1 MVFYLG
7 EKMAEIVRKISLSTT
22 EPNNYVGII
31 KVRQGDEN
39 TQVLDIQITE
49 NGLIKPFTGL
59 KPFFCLMAREI
70 TGQGVSE
77 ESVNNFN
84 ASNGTLKH
92 TLSANAYQMVGN
104 NDAYFSFRRENSKGE
119 WIEQFSTRSFSYIV
133 EKGIYSAEFKDSN
146 YWWTFKE
153 LYRLL
158 SEYINSSKD
167 NWTNFVNKNKEIL
180 ESVDPGGKIL
190 SELLAA
196 RHETINEVDKPD
208 INERIKVSET
218 ILKNRILQTSQSGDF
233 FRRLRSTQD
242 SLSIACIGDSLTYG
256 YDINSAD
263 KRPADTVPTDNGTSH
278 VRERASQTYPE
289 ALQEFLNVVYPNR
302 TAVRNMGYSGDNVN
316 SCMQHWHASGADL
329 AIIML
334 GTNDANTFGIDVFTK
349 GYRALIARE
358 LESGA
363 SVLII
368 TPPKKKNANDEKI
381 SSYRNA
387 VIELA
392 KELNIPCID
401 MASEMANLDQAYYS
415 DTTHFNGKGYR
426 FIGAKVLAVLSGES
440 ILNSKKVNSTYLSLR
455 NQIDGFKNIDGGGF
469 LSNENQYPTP
479 AELTEKVGIAGLLK
493 PEKSFFYSFYTEN
506 DNTVIYPSV
515 YFPNSDTASLT
526 LMLDF
531 SVEGQAISNSNLVH
545 SQKTN
550 LMTKSTVIYDVNDLN
565 FTSIKSFDRRAITS
579 LVDIDYYT
587 GKCLIIPKK
596 GFHTIKV
603 TNTGLDQFNFFGLYV
618 TTLEEFYAIKM
629 SNTPNRYDFLT
640 NKAYNDGIELPEKK
654 INVRD
659 LMNVLRTKIN
669 YSTFGDNPTL
679 KISIRSWEKVHVVY
693 YIHLARIPG
702 ITSTIMDPPQIFKF
716 KNYSGT
722 DYRTLIGVEWEY
734 EPSLSN
740 PDLANLVLKFGGNT
754 AIQSFIS
761 IEVG

>member
-1 MVFYLG
+1 MTEY
-7 EKMAEIVRKISLSTT
+7 KMTLSTT
-22 EPNNYVGII
+22 EPNNYVGLI
-31 KVRQGDEN
+31 KLRHADVNSQAI
-39 TQVLDIQITE
+39 VAQIVE
-49 NGLIKPFTGL
+49 NGQPKIFNGL
-59 KPFFCLMAREI
+59 QPFFCLMAQEI

-77 ESVNNFN
+77 EKVISFD
-84 ASNGTLKH
+84 ASKGTL
-92 TLSANAYQMVGN
+92 SYIASDNALQMVGRN
-104 NDAYFSFRRENSKGE
+104 EAYFSFRKQVGE
-119 WIEQFSTRSFSYIV
+119 QWIEQFSTRSFYYIV
-133 EKGIYSAEFKDSN
+133 EKSIYSQPFKDSN

-158 SEYINSSKD
+158 SEYTNSSKN
-167 NWTNFVNKNKEIL
+167 NWTNFVNENKEIL

-278 VRERASQTYPE
+278 TRERASQTYPE

-302 TAVRNMGYSGDNVN
+302 TVVRNMGFSGDNVN

-334 GTNDANTFGIDVFTK
+334 GTNDADTFEIDVFTK

-363 SVLII
+363 SVLMI
-368 TPPKKKNANDEKI
+368 TPPKRKTAGDEKL

-401 MASEMANLDQAYYS
+401 MTSEMANLDQAYYS
-415 DTTHFNGKGYR
+415 DPTHFNSKGYR
-426 FIGAKVLAVLSGES
+426 FIGAKVLAALSGQS
-440 ILNSKKVNSTYLSLR
+440 ILNPKKVNSTYLSIR
-455 NQIDGFKNIDGGGF
+455 NQIDGFRNIDGGGF
-469 LSNENQYPTP
+469 LSNENQFPTP
-479 AELTEKVGIAGLLK
+479 AEITGKVGLGGLLQPK
-493 PEKSFFYSFYTEN
+493 KSFFYSFYTEN

-515 YFPNSDTASLT
+515 YFPDSDTASLT

-531 SVEGQAISNSNLVH
+531 NVEGQAISNSNLVN
-545 SQKTN
+545 SMKTN
-550 LMTKSTVIYDVNDLN
+550 LMTKSSVIYDINDLN
-565 FTSIKSFDRRAITS
+565 FSNIKSYDRRQITS
-579 LVDIDYYT
+579 LVDVDYYT

-603 TNTGLDQFNFFGLYV
+603 TNTGLNQFNFFGLYV

-640 NKAYNDGIELPEKK
+640 NKTFNDGIELPEKK

-669 YSTFGDNPTL
+669 YNNFGDNPTL
-679 KISIRSWEKVHVVY
+679 KISIRNWGKAHVVY
-693 YIHLARIPG
+693 YIHLARIPD
-702 ITSTIMDPPQIFKF
+702 ITSTIMDSPQIFKF

-734 EPSLSN
+734 NQSLGNS
-740 PDLANLVLKFGGNT
+740 DLANLVLKFGGNT
-754 AIQSFIS
+754 AIQSFVS